1 MKVNAPVLVIED
13 EPSVTAFIRS
23 ALERSGYRVIAAR
36 SCGEALQM
44 LRDGSFTGV
53 VSDMR
58 TPGGISGA
66 DVHAWLA
73 QHRPELAA
81 RVIFVTGDTA
91 NDETRRLL
99 ASTGA
104 PCIEKPFRVQ
114 QLIAAA
120 GELFGTPQPAA
131 GQPS

>member
-1 MKVNAPVLVIED
+1 MKHPAPVLVIED

-23 ALERSGYRVIAAR
+23 ALERSGYSVVAAH
-36 SCGEALQM
+36 SGADALR
-44 LRDGSFTGV
+44 LLHAGV
-53 VSDMR
+53 FSGIISDMR

-81 RVIFVTGDTA
+81 RVIFVTGDIA

-114 QLIAAA
+114 QLITAA
-120 GELFGTPQPAA
+120 GELFGASQPAA
-131 GQPS
+131 GRPA